1 MRENL
6 PNATFVG
13 FTGTPVEGDDRST
26 RGVFGEDADIYDI
39 KQAIDDNATVPIF
52 YEMQRI
58 KLLPDESGISEA
70 ERLIAEAAEADDVG
84 SRDEPDIT
92 VPLEEL
98 AGSKGR
104 LETLAKQI
112 VTHFEGR
119 SEVIDGKA
127 MIVCMSRDICM
138 GLYDAIIALR
148 NGSHADEDELGS
160 IKVVMDAN
168 VGKKRPSESEQAY
181 AARTERTKK
190 HGRTKARRDK
200 LPIRFKNNDDPL
212 KPVIVCDMW
221 LTGFD
226 CPPLHT
232 MYLDKPLPGTISCRL
247 SHG

>member
-26 RGVFGEDADIYDI
+26 RGVFGEDVDIYDI

-52 YEMQRI
+52 YEMQLV
-58 KLLPDESGISEA
+58 KLLPDEAGILEA
-70 ERLIAEAAEADDVG
+70 ERLIAEAAEADDAG
-84 SRDEPDIT
+84 SKEEPDIT

-98 AGSKGR
+98 AGSKER

-112 VTHFEGR
+112 VIYFEGR

-138 GLYDAIIALR
+138 DLYDAITSLR
-148 NGSHADEDELGS
+148 PGWHADEDELGT

-168 VGKKRPSESEQAY
+168 VGKNDPVKANKHMQP
-181 AARTERTKK
+181 AAERTKK
-190 HGRTKARRDK
+190 HGRTKARREK
-200 LPIRFKNNDDPL
+200 LAKQAQGQRR
-212 KPVIVCDMW
+212 PVEAQ
-221 LTGFD
+221 
-226 CPPLHT
+226 
-232 MYLDKPLPGTISCRL
+232 
-247 SHG
+247 